1 MPMRVVNC
9 RQPIEN
15 NRRFDEECRTNPS
28 SASWDGIEMEDLL
41 PRYINENES
50 DNRGIKEGWYAMR
63 RNGTV
68 GLGPFSTRAECVTK
82 IAQSTSET
90 GGAPLS
96 AWPA

>member
-1 MPMRVVNC
+1 
-9 RQPIEN
+9 
-15 NRRFDEECRTNPS
+15 
-28 SASWDGIEMEDLL
+28 MEDLL

-50 DNRGIKEGWYAMR
+50 DNRSIKEGWYAMR

-68 GLGPFSTRAECVTK
+68 RLGPFSTRAECVTK

-96 AWPA
+96 AWPT